1 MALTVIG
8 ALTVALESRGLVSN
22 ARIEAAGKADQLSRG
37 AVPTLS
43 ENVFECAARLG
54 EPISRLLT
62 EAVWG
67 GLHIWP

>member
-8 ALTVALESRGLVSN
+8 ASTVALESRLVSN

-43 ENVFECAARLG
+43 ENVFERAADRG
-54 EPISRLLT
+54 
-62 EAVWG
+62 
-67 GLHIWP
+67 